1 MRNQIK
7 KDVFS
12 YFLIGDDHLLVQCAE
27 IILTNGHIILGIISP
42 LEAAKKLASIHEI
55 NYFDSLDAATDALST
70 ITFDYLFS
78 IVNSYILPVE
88 LLNRAQKLSINFH
101 NAPLPR
107 YAGVHALSW
116 AILNNEPYHG
126 VTWHVMNDIIDG
138 GDILKQILFPI
149 DPHETA
155 LSLSVKCYEHALSLF
170 EELINEIGNQDLKK
184 IEQYHPFRSYHNFN
198 QKPQG
203 NGWIS
208 WNTSSINIDRIIR
221 ALDLGHYH
229 HNRFTLPKIQLGNKV
244 FIIGKLHVLD
254 VPSVLTPGTLIK
266 ICPDAWHI
274 STTTCNVSLEQL
286 VTVDGKTIP
295 LDLIVN
301 AYQLKEGDKL
311 PSPTQHQLAQYQNFS
326 EHYASRELFW
336 VRQLTEFRPT
346 LLPFQPQNLKHF
358 TDTSLTSV
366 AKITFSSEQ
375 ISQWE
380 ALISQDCNSTD
391 ILLTALLIYLHRM
404 DTKEQLGIWLHVSQ
418 GPHVESEVTHFFSP
432 LVPFT
437 LCLDSSHSFYET
449 VCNVREMSRLIKSKF
464 TFQRDVYYRYPELSS
479 IEHDKY
485 HVALLIGNDKELADK
500 LLLIPA
506 FVVITISSDTNE
518 ITWWVTKPLIEQE
531 PNLQLIIEASTQHL
545 HFLLKSLNYTF
556 QLPLFQLSMVDQQEY
571 RTIVKNWN
579 ATSSAYP
586 NNKTISQVFEDQVL
600 VSPNDTAV
608 IYGKKSITYYELNQK
623 ANQLASY
630 LKKYNLLPNSFAA
643 ICTSQELH
651 LIIGILAILK
661 TGAAYIPI
669 DASYPKQHIKFLL
682 EDSKPSVLLASHKL
696 SDWINHE
703 CNLLNIPIIL
713 FNSIAEEL
721 DHEPINNLNLN
732 KITAKDLAYI
742 IYTSGTTGKP
752 KGVMVPHQG
761 VIRLVKNT
769 NYIKISEQDKVAQAA
784 SISFDAATFE
794 IWGALLNGA
803 TLIAI
808 PHATLLD
815 ISKFSLFLE
824 KHAITILWLTSALF
838 NQYASQNTSMFKYL
852 SYLLVGGDVL
862 NKERILSV
870 LTCEQGSPASIL
882 NGYGPTENTTFT
894 TTYHITEKDKKHE
907 SIPIGKP
914 IANSLVYV
922 LDKHLRPVP
931 IGAIGELYTGGD
943 GLALGYLNR
952 PDLTDE
958 KFITNPFCNKVGSK
972 LYKTGDM
979 VRWMPDGNIEYI
991 GRQDNQV
998 KIRGFRVELEAIQT
1012 HLLHHSAI
1020 SQCSLQAHESDK
1032 HGKVLV
1038 AYIICKNEISDND
1051 LKSFL
1056 AQQLPTYMI
1065 PSFFVRINRMPLTAN
1080 GKVNFAKLPKPDFT
1094 KSVPNKD
1101 GVSPVTPLEKSLA
1114 TLWRNLLGCT
1124 LINIDDSF
1132 FDLGGHSL
1140 LITQL
1145 ILHVKDTYKIDL
1157 PLHVFL
1163 NNPTIAHLA
1172 QLIEG
1177 DSTKNTAVIYDHDM
1191 LKDRFLDQKI
1201 KFQEVPHSHFPPRAI
1216 LLTGATGFLG
1226 AHILY
1231 DLYHASKSKIYC
1243 LIRASD
1249 KKDATNRID
1258 LSLAKYQLPL
1268 QCNERI
1274 IPLLGD
1280 LTQPQLGLS
1289 NYQFNFISQ
1298 EIDSIIHNGAAVNHL
1313 YNYELLRA
1321 ANVLS
1326 TIEIIQLAT
1335 KYKKKPIHYVST
1347 LSAAS
1352 NFIDDSNCIIE
1363 DFMDPSQSTLGPLD
1377 GYSQTKWVS
1386 EQLLTEISQQGL
1398 IVNIYRPGWI
1408 VGDSHSGAISA
1419 ENNHLLRLLKGCIQ
1433 LKVAPNWDV
1442 ALDLL
1447 PVDTISTLITGMALR
1462 ANIKNSVFNLINP
1475 SKIFWKELIQY
1486 INQRGYPV
1494 VLIDST
1500 TWKEKHLKYIG
1511 KENALYSFYPLYI
1524 NTHEGDW
1531 MNELSHIS
1539 RAKSYNT
1546 SKYFVD
1552 IGQNVPSIN
1561 KHLLDIYFNYLES
1574 QGFINPTQI
1583 NQTA

>member
-1 MRNQIK
+1 MLK
-7 KDVFS
+7 KTRFS
-12 YFLIGDDHLLVQCAE
+12 CFLIGDDHLLVQCAE
-27 IILTNGHIILGIISP
+27 IILANGHIILGIISP
-42 LEAAKKLASIHEI
+42 LEAAKNLASVHEI
-55 NYFDSLDAATDALST
+55 NYFDSLDIATEVLST
-70 ITFDYLFS
+70 TTFDYLLS

-116 AILNNEPYHG
+116 AILNDEPYHG
-126 VTWHVMNDIIDG
+126 VTWHVMTDTIDG
-138 GDILKQILFPI
+138 GGILKQTLFTI

-170 EELINEIGNQDLKK
+170 EELINELSKQTLIP
-184 IEQYHPFRSYHNFN
+184 IEQDHTMRSYYDFN
-198 QKPQG
+198 QKPPG

-208 WNTSSINIDRIIR
+208 WNTSSINIERVIR

-229 HNRFTLPKIQLGNKV
+229 HNRLALPKIQLGNEV
-244 FIIGKLHVLD
+244 FIIRKLHVLD
-254 VPSVLTPGTLIK
+254 VPSITTPGTLIK
-266 ICPDAWHI
+266 IRPDAWHI

-286 VTVDGKTIP
+286 VTVDGKSCP
-295 LDLIVN
+295 LDSIVN
-301 AYQLKEGDKL
+301 AYQLKEGYKL
-311 PSPTQHQLAQYQNFS
+311 QSPTPHQLEQYQHFS

-336 VRQLTEFRPT
+336 VRQLTNFQAT
-346 LLPFQPQNLKHF
+346 LLPFQPQNFEHHA
-358 TDTSLTSV
+358 DASLTSV
-366 AKITFSSEQ
+366 AKIAFPSEQ
-375 ISQWE
+375 ISLWE
-380 ALISQDCNSTD
+380 ALVSKNFKSTD
-391 ILLTALLIYLHRM
+391 ILLTALLFYLHQM
-404 DTKEQLGIWLHVSQ
+404 GTKEQLGIWLHASQ
-418 GPHVESEVTHFFSP
+418 APHVESEVTQFFSS

-437 LCLDSSHSFYET
+437 LSLDGTHSFYET
-449 VCNVREMSRLIKSKF
+449 IGNVREMRYLIESKF
-464 TFQRDVYYRYPELSS
+464 TFQRDVYYRYPELRFV
-479 IEHDKY
+479 EHDKY
-485 HVALLIGNDKELADK
+485 HVALLIGTDKELAEK
-500 LLLIPA
+500 LLLISA
-506 FVVITISSDTNE
+506 SVVITLSSNTNE
-518 ITWWVTKPLIEQE
+518 ITWWVTKPLIELE
-531 PNLQLIIEASTQHL
+531 PNLLLIIEASPQHL
-545 HFLLKSLNYTF
+545 HFLLKSLPSTI
-556 QLPLFQLSMVDQQEY
+556 QLPLSQLSMVHEQEY
-571 RTIVKNWN
+571 ITMMQDWN
-579 ATSSAYP
+579 ATTSAYP
-586 NNKTISQVFEDQVL
+586 KGKTISQVFEEQAL
-600 VSPNDTAV
+600 ATPNNTAV
-608 IYGKKSITYYELNQK
+608 SYGKKSLTYSELNQK

-643 ICTSQELH
+643 ICTTQELH

-669 DASYPKQHIKFLL
+669 DASYPKQHIKLLL

-696 SDWINHE
+696 SDRIKQD
-703 CNLLNIPIIL
+703 CDLLNIPVIL

-721 DHEPINNLNLN
+721 DHEPINNLNQS
-732 KITAKDLAYI
+732 KITPKDLAYI

-769 NYIKISEQDKVAQAA
+769 NYIKISERDKIAQAA

-803 TLIAI
+803 TLIAVS
-808 PHATLLD
+808 HATLLD
-815 ISKFSLFLE
+815 VSKFSSFLE
-824 KHAITILWLTSALF
+824 EHAITILWLTAALF
-838 NQYASQNTSMFKYL
+838 NQCAAQNTSMFKNL

-894 TTYHITEKDKKHE
+894 TIYDITETDKKHQ

-914 IANSLVYV
+914 IANSQVYV
-922 LDKHLRPVP
+922 LDKQLRPIP
-931 IGAIGELYTGGD
+931 IGAMGELYTGGD

-952 PDLTDE
+952 SDLSDE
-958 KFITNPFCNKVGSK
+958 KFITNPFSNEMGSK

-979 VRWMPDGNIEYI
+979 VRWMPNGNLEYI

-1012 HLLHHSAI
+1012 HLLHHPAI
-1020 SQCSLQAHESDK
+1020 SQCSIQALESDK

-1038 AYIICKNEISDND
+1038 AYIICNDDISDSD
-1051 LKSFL
+1051 LHSFL
-1056 AQQLPTYMI
+1056 THELPTYMI
-1065 PSFFVRINRMPLTAN
+1065 PSFFVRLNRMPLTAN
-1080 GKVNFAKLPKPDFT
+1080 GKVNFAKLPKPDFSLSLSR
-1094 KSVPNKD
+1094 KE
-1101 GVSPVTPLEKSLA
+1101 GISPGTPLEKSLA
-1114 TLWRNLLGCT
+1114 ILWCNLLGCT
-1124 LINIDDSF
+1124 NISIDDSF

-1140 LITQL
+1140 LITHL

-1163 NNPTIAHLA
+1163 ENPTIAHLA
-1172 QLIEG
+1172 QLIKG
-1177 DSTKNTAVIYDHDM
+1177 NSSTDIAVNYGQGM
-1191 LKDRFLDQKI
+1191 LKDRFLDRKI
-1201 KFQEVPHSHFPPRAI
+1201 MLQELPHSHFPPKAI
-1216 LLTGATGFLG
+1216 LLTGASGFLG

-1231 DLYHASKSKIYC
+1231 DLYRASKSKIYC
-1243 LIRASD
+1243 LIRATD
-1249 KKDATNRID
+1249 KEDATSRINFT
-1258 LSLAKYQLPL
+1258 LAKFQLPL

-1289 NYQFNFISQ
+1289 EHQFDFLSQ
-1298 EIDSIIHNGAAVNHL
+1298 EVDSIIHNGAAVNHL

-1326 TIEIIQLAT
+1326 TIEIIHLAI
-1335 KYKKKPIHYVST
+1335 KYKIKPIHYVST

-1352 NFIDDSNCIIE
+1352 NYIDDSNCIIE
-1363 DFMDPSQSTLGPLD
+1363 DFIDPSQSIVAPLD

-1408 VGDSHSGAISA
+1408 VGQSHTGAISA
-1419 ENNHLLRLLKGCIQ
+1419 ENNHLLSLLKGCIQ

-1442 ALDLL
+1442 TLDLL
-1447 PVDTISTLITGMALR
+1447 PVDTISAVISHMALR
-1462 ANIKNSVFNLINP
+1462 ANIKNTVFNLINP
-1475 SKIFWKELIQY
+1475 NKIFWKELIQY

-1494 VLIDST
+1494 ALIDSN

-1524 NTHEGDW
+1524 NSEGGDW

-1539 RAKSYNT
+1539 RAKNYNT
-1546 SKYFVD
+1546 SKSFIDV
-1552 IGQNVPSIN
+1552 GQTAPPIN
-1561 KHLLDIYFNYLES
+1561 KDLLDVYFNYLEN
-1574 QGFINPTQI
+1574 QGFIKPTQI
-1583 NQTA
+1583 KQTT